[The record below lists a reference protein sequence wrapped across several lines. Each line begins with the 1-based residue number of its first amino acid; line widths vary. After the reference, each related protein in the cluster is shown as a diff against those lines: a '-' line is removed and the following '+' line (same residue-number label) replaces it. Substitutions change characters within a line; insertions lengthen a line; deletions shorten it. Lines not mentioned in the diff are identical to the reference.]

1 MNFAHKTFAH
11 VLEALHNFGLLLIT
25 PNMKPA
31 AILEARICRVGKLSY
46 MGVCG
51 RLCYLKEVVRLSH
64 IIIFSITCYKK
75 SLEDW
80 GMFHILG

>member
-11 VLEALHNFGLLLIT
+11 VLEALHNFGLLLNT

-46 MGVCG
+46 MGVRG
-51 RLCYLKEVVRLSH
+51 RLCYLKEVAKPH
-64 IIIFSITCYKK
+64 NNIFYHM
-75 SLEDW
+75 L
-80 GMFHILG
+80 